1 MTVPKRIHGD
11 SFPTP
16 ALSVH
21 IRQAFLSCC
30 LLLMALLAQHA
41 KAIETAHFSSEKVS
55 LLPLLEFVHERPGE
69 TLEQILVRPE
79 SDWQRR
85 DTINSNF
92 GQIDRPI
99 WARVRI
105 SGVSSAFTQ
114 PLIRLNY
121 PHHDYVD
128 LYLFEH
134 GRLLRPFE
142 AGDLRPFNVRP
153 IPQRTP
159 WFPLDA
165 ATAEEQEIYLRI
177 ATEGPLVIP
186 LDLLTYTDAAEEEK
200 LLYLWAGAFL
210 GIIMIMMIYN
220 SFLYLSLRETS
231 YLLYVIYLATAGFMQ
246 MAMFGFGEQYFWSD
260 YPGVNN
266 QVIAFLS
273 PFVQVTAIAFVLNF
287 IDLQKFGSA
296 MDRGVAYLMLFVL
309 TVMSIA
315 SFTVPYSLIISMA
328 YSIALI
334 GVACGLYVGIKGWV
348 LGMKSARLFTIAWFV
363 HLVFIAWYL
372 LDTTG
377 RIPST
382 ELGNQ
387 AFAIGFIAELSL
399 LSIAFADKMNQER
412 ELRVNSQT
420 KLLDMQMAM
429 NKELDNKVKE
439 RTAALEKANRRLE
452 ELSVTDGLTKLFNRR
467 YFDQVFRDH
476 YEQSYKDQHPISVMM
491 VDIDFF
497 KKLNDE
503 HGHAFGDLCLVRA
516 AQLIRKVV
524 TMPGAFAARYG
535 GEEFVVVLPKTTE
548 ERAAQVGEVLRKAF
562 AQSKVTQ
569 GEHEKIMTVSIGVAA
584 EIPTYPGQQEKL
596 LGVADACLYQ
606 SKENGRNQVTR
617 SETLGPAA

>member
-1 MTVPKRIHGD
+1 M
-11 SFPTP
+11 S
-16 ALSVH
+16 LH
-21 IRQAFLSCC
+21 IRQAFFSTMV
-30 LLLMALLAQHA
+30 LLLALIANYA
-41 KAIETAHFSSEKVS
+41 SAIETAHFNAEKVS
-55 LLPLLEFVHERPGE
+55 LLPLLEFTMEKPGE
-69 TLEQILVRPE
+69 TLENILVRPS
-79 SDWQRR
+79 SDWQHRGS
-85 DTINSNF
+85 INNNF
-92 GQIDRPI
+92 GQVDRPI

-105 SGVSSAFTQ
+105 SGVTTSFAQ
-114 PLIRLNY
+114 PVIRLNY

-128 LYLFEH
+128 LYIFEH
-134 GRLLRPFE
+134 GRQLRHFE
-142 AGDLRPFNVRP
+142 AGDMRQFSERP
-153 IPQRTP
+153 IAQRTP

-165 ATAEEQEIYLRI
+165 ATTEEQEIYIRI
-177 ATEGPLVIP
+177 ETQGPLVIP
-186 LDLLTYTDAAEEEK
+186 LDLLAYNDAAEEEK
-200 LLYLWAGAFL
+200 LLYLWAGSFL
-210 GIIMIMMIYN
+210 GIIVIMLLYN
-220 SFLYLSLRETS
+220 CFLYLSLREAS
-231 YLLYVIYLATAGFMQ
+231 YLLYVIYLATAGIMQ
-246 MAMFGFGEQYFWSD
+246 MAMFGFGEQYFWGD
-260 YPGVNN
+260 HPGTNN

-273 PFVQVTAIAFVLNF
+273 PFVQVTAIAFVLQF
-287 IDLQKFGSA
+287 IDLQKFGSV
-296 MDRGVAYLMLFVL
+296 MDRGVAYVLLFVL

-315 SFTVPYSLIISMA
+315 SFTVPYGLIVSLA
-328 YSIALI
+328 YTIALI
-334 GVACGLYVGIKGWV
+334 GVGCGLYIGIKGWV
-348 LGMKSARLFTIAWFV
+348 LGMKSARVFTIAWFV

-412 ELRVNSQT
+412 DLRVRSQT

-467 YFDQVFRDH
+467 YFDQVYRDH

-491 VDIDFF
+491 VDIDHF

-503 HGHAFGDLCLVRA
+503 HGHAFGDLCLIRA

-548 ERAAQVGEVLRKAF
+548 ERAAQVGELLRKAF

-584 EIPTYPGQQEKL
+584 AIPAHPGQQERL
-596 LGVADACLYQ
+596 LGTADECLYY
-606 SKENGRNQVTR
+606 SKEHGRNQVTV
-617 SETLGPAA
+617 SAVLNK